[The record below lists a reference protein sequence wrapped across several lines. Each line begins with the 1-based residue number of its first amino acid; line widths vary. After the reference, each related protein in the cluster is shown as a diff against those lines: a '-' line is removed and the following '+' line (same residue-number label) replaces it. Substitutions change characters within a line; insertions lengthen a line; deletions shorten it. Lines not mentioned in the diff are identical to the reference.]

1 MTDIKEVKESK
12 VFCDLVV
19 KGMLE
24 MKASQIAVLDFANVT
39 NAVADYFIV
48 CSGGSDTQIDAIAD
62 SVEDE
67 VYKVTNSN
75 PWKKEGKENKEWIL
89 IDYGN
94 VVVHIFRNDRREF
107 YALEKLW
114 GDADISYID
123 EEN

>member
-1 MTDIKEVKESK
+1 MTDIKGAKESK

-24 MKASQIAVLDFANVT
+24 MKASQIAVLDFADVT

-67 VYKVTNSN
+67 VYKVTNSH

-94 VVVHIFRNDRREF
+94 VVVHIFRSDRREF

-114 GDADISYID
+114 GDAAISYI
-123 EEN
+123 EE